1 MSGTEDGEAPPPPQP
16 EKKHVQS
23 PPPSAPPAPDVESRG
38 AAAAA
43 PAAAGGG
50 SGMGVSAIVRRWRR
64 DDLIRKG
71 SLVLRGL
78 ALLFSLLAFIIMAS
92 NKHGGWKDF
101 DNYEEFRYLLAISI
115 LATLYTGVQALR
127 HVHRISTGQLLVQR
141 QTSALIDFAGDQV
154 VAYLLISAAS
164 TAVPMTNRMRDN
176 VDNLFTDCL
185 AASISM
191 AFFAFLTLAFSAL
204 IAGYKLST
212 QSYI

>member
-1 MSGTEDGEAPPPPQP
+1 MSGTEDGEKPQKP
-16 EKKHVQS
+16 VQS
-23 PPPSAPPAPDVESRG
+23 PPSAPPAPDVESR
-38 AAAAA
+38 A
-43 PAAAGGG
+43 PAG
-50 SGMGVSAIVRRWRR
+50 SGLGVSAIVRRGRR

-92 NKHGGWKDF
+92 NKHGDWKDF
-101 DNYEEFRYLLAISI
+101 DKYEEFRYLLAISI
-115 LATLYTGVQALR
+115 LATLYTGAQALR
-127 HVHRISTGQLLVQR
+127 HVHQISTGQELFQR
-141 QTSALIDFAGDQV
+141 QTSALIDFFGDQV

-191 AFFAFLTLAFSAL
+191 AFFAFLALALSAL
-204 IAGYKLST
+204 ISGYKLSS